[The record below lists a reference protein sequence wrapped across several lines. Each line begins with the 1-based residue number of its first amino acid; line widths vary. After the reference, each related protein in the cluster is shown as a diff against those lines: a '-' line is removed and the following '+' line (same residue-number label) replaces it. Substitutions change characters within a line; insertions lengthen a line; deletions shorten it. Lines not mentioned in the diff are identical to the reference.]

1 MADRTVT
8 DAAGREWTCAS
19 APAGDGAAPARQG
32 KDVDITCVTPSV
44 SKPVQL
50 TVGWQWEG
58 MSANGLA
65 RIISLASPVP
75 RQ

>member
-19 APAGDGAAPARQG
+19 AAGPEGAVARQG
-32 KDVDITCVTPSV
+32 KDVAITCVTSSV
-44 SKPVQL
+44 SQPVQI